1 MSQGK
6 REVTDSEIVDAF
18 GEISGPFAAASEIAE
33 FFGHTRQWAHK
44 RLTQLHEQ
52 DVVERKKTG
61 EQTVVW
67 WVEN

>member
-18 GEISGPFAAASEIAE
+18 EDIAGPFAAASEIAE
-33 FFGHTRQWAHK
+33 FFGHTRQWVHK

-52 DVVERKKTG
+52 GVVERKKTG

>member
-18 GEISGPFAAASEIAE
+18 KDIAGPFAAASEVAE
-33 FFGHTRQWAHK
+33 YFGHTRQWAHQ

-52 DVVERKKTG
+52 GAVERKKTG
-61 EQTVVW
+61 GQSVVW
-67 WVEN
+67 WVED